1 MAESR
6 RHNRHRKSR
15 GSWCHWA
22 SERDSC
28 ASFVQPLVALSSEVE
43 SLRHPRQVIRQ
54 RVCRREAPGHL
65 PPLWRPVKLTAA
77 CARLRLKVSISA
89 MQLRFLVGLKDLAK
103 PAFLPWFMNVLFAA
117 TVMLTVRATHLTSL
131 CCPSSSA

>member
-1 MAESR
+1 
-6 RHNRHRKSR
+6 
-15 GSWCHWA
+15 
-22 SERDSC
+22 
-28 ASFVQPLVALSSEVE
+28 
-43 SLRHPRQVIRQ
+43 
-54 RVCRREAPGHL
+54 
-65 PPLWRPVKLTAA
+65 
-77 CARLRLKVSISA
+77 